1 MTANAPNPRQPGER
15 LVRLAARLFDEPT
28 RSTYVLPALADVQ
41 HELREAGDSRLRQMA
56 AHARGYAALARL
68 VLASPFIVPSA
79 PLGGP
84 VTSFVIGRHG
94 GNLLLV
100 LAVTLFAAIRPV
112 FGWFA
117 VAVLGLGIALAIAL
131 RVWNTRHAGTRPTAA
146 DPLLS
151 VLAVSLFAA
160 IWSMF
165 GWFVL
170 AAVGGGIITAI
181 AVRQWNDRHPSRL
194 APATSRPDAEIN
206 LSSIPVGGDFGGL
219 LFVVA
224 AIVTVLLGLPD
235 VRWFVLASIVVGAG
249 LAGGLFLWRSGGTS
263 VPTPANS
270 ILQR

>member
-1 MTANAPNPRQPGER
+1 MTADAPNPRQPGER

-28 RSTYVLPALADVQ
+28 RSMYVLPALADVQ
-41 HELREAGDSRLRQMA
+41 QELREAGDSRLRQMTA
-56 AHARGYAALARL
+56 QARGYAALARL
-68 VLASPFIVPSA
+68 VLAAPFIVPSA

-84 VTSFVIGRHG
+84 VTTFVVGRHG

-100 LAVTLFAAIRPV
+100 LAVALFAAIRPI

-117 VAVLGLGIALAIAL
+117 VAVLGLGIALAIGL
-131 RVWNTRHAGTRPTAA
+131 RAWNTRHAGTRATAA

-160 IWSMF
+160 VWSMF

-170 AAVGGGIITAI
+170 AGVGGGIITAV
-181 AVRQWNDRHPSRL
+181 AVRHWNDRHPSRL
-194 APATSRPDAEIN
+194 APAPSRPGAEIN

-235 VRWFVLASIVVGAG
+235 VRWFVLASVVVGAG
-249 LAGGLFLWRSGGTS
+249 LAGGLFVWRSGRTLAL
-263 VPTPANS
+263 TPANS
-270 ILQR
+270 ILPR